1 MATRRADAPR
11 RRRSV
16 SARRALFLPDH
27 AEDRARLA
35 LHRMERSLV
44 RARLER
50 PDALPEADYQ
60 NLRYAIGLARLGP
73 FRPFN
78 QPRAPDVDV
87 DVATV
92 LSLRD
97 WLLNHLHDPLRLPS
111 PPEEKLALARE
122 AAGVARARA
131 AGVRAA
137 LLETHSDD
145 FDAAALDREAGQ
157 RALVVVAGGGGG
169 AGYVYAG
176 AFACLDEAG
185 LVPDYIVGN
194 SMGSVLGLMRAQHR
208 YADLAEHI
216 DFAAGLKK
224 NEIYSAA
231 RRRRSEFCLGG
242 LFHLHLNALH
252 QRFSTGDLRRPLR
265 MDELDIP
272 LDVVV
277 AGLKRHSYERLAP
290 DLQAG
295 EASAARLLPLP
306 VRVASRLTRILQFF
320 RSDMVVP
327 IVLGRDTTTRSL
339 HAVDAVGFSAAVP
352 SILQYE
358 PGARAGS
365 TREIFAHLMAHHEL
379 AALVDGGV
387 ADNVP
392 TRAAWR
398 GVAAGRAGG
407 TRNGYY
413 LAFDCFLPH
422 LDPKN
427 VWLWPITQ
435 TVQRQMRVNRV
446 YADTM
451 VRFQRTLSPTN
462 LVPGRAGLELAV
474 EWGRQT
480 MQEKLPEVK
489 AMLAPAML
497 SDVVGTP

>member
-1 MATRRADAPR
+1 MVTRRSEAPR
-11 RRRSV
+11 VRRPRG
-16 SARRALFLPDH
+16 ARRALFLPDH

-50 PDALPEADYQ
+50 PDLLPDADYQ
-60 NLRYAIGLARLGP
+60 NLRYAIGLARLGR

-78 QPRAPDVDV
+78 QRGGPEVDIDMAP
-87 DVATV
+87 V
-92 LSLRD
+92 LPLRD

-111 PPEEKLALARE
+111 PADDKLAIARE
-122 AAGVARARA
+122 AAGVARSRA
-131 AGVRAA
+131 ASVRAA
-137 LLETHSDD
+137 LLATHVDD

-176 AFACLDEAG
+176 AFACLAEAG

-194 SMGSVLGLMRAQHR
+194 SMGAILGLMRAQHR
-208 YADLAEHI
+208 YADIDEHI

-224 NEIYSAA
+224 SDIYSAA

-242 LFHLHLNALH
+242 LFHLHLTALH
-252 QRFSTGDLRRPLR
+252 QRLSTGNLRRPIRL
-265 MDELDIP
+265 DELDIP

-290 DLQAG
+290 DIQAG
-295 EASAARLLPLP
+295 EARAARLLPLP

-339 HAVDAVGFSAAVP
+339 HAVDAAGFSAAVP

-365 TREIFAHLMAHHEL
+365 TREIFSHLMAHHEL

-427 VWLWPITQ
+427 LWLWPITQ

-451 VRFQRTLSPTN
+451 VRFRRTLSPTN

-474 EWGRQT
+474 EWGRQS
-480 MQEKLPEVK
+480 MQEKLPEVR
-489 AMLAPAML
+489 AMLAPATL
-497 SDVVGTP
+497 GDGSGAR

>member
-1 MATRRADAPR
+1 MIRPGSEAPGKRRPGRTRQ
-11 RRRSV
+11 
-16 SARRALFLPDH
+16 ALFLPDH

-50 PDALPEADYQ
+50 PDLLPDTDYQ
-60 NLRYAIGLARLGP
+60 NLRYAIGLARLGR
-73 FRPFN
+73 FQPFN
-78 QPRAPDVDV
+78 QRGGPAVNIDVS
-87 DVATV
+87 AV

-111 PPEEKLALARE
+111 PAEDKLALARE

-131 AGVRAA
+131 ADVRAV
-137 LLETHSDD
+137 LLQTHRDD

-176 AFACLDEAG
+176 AFACLAEAG

-194 SMGSVLGLMRAQHR
+194 SMGAILGLMRAQHR
-208 YADLAEHI
+208 HADIDEHI
-216 DFAAGLKK
+216 EFAAGLKK
-224 NEIYSAA
+224 NDIYSAA
-231 RRRRSEFCLGG
+231 RRRRSEYCLGG
-242 LFHLHLNALH
+242 LFHLHLTALH
-252 QRFSTGDLRRPLR
+252 QRLSTGDLRRPVRL
-265 MDELDIP
+265 DELDIP

-277 AGLKRHSYERLAP
+277 AGLKRHSYERLAS
-290 DLQAG
+290 DIKG
-295 EASAARLLPLP
+295 SEARAARLLPLP
-306 VRVASRLTRILQFF
+306 VRVASRLTRLLQFF

-339 HAVDAVGFSAAVP
+339 HAVDAAGFSAAVP

-358 PGARAGS
+358 PGARAGA
-365 TREIFAHLMAHHEL
+365 TREIFSHLMAQHEL

-422 LDPKN
+422 VDPKN
-427 VWLWPITQ
+427 LWLWPITQ
-435 TVQRQMRVNRV
+435 TVQRQMRINRV

-451 VRFQRTLSPTN
+451 VRFRRTLSPTN

-474 EWGRQT
+474 EWGRQA
-480 MQEKLPEVK
+480 MYDKLPEVR
-489 AMLAPAML
+489 AMLAPATL
-497 SDVVGTP
+497 SDAPGVR

>member
-1 MATRRADAPR
+1 
-11 RRRSV
+11 
-16 SARRALFLPDH
+16 
-27 AEDRARLA
+27 
-35 LHRMERSLV
+35 MERSLV
-44 RARLER
+44 RSRLAR
-50 PDALPEADYQ
+50 PDLLPEADYQ
-60 NLRYAIGLARLGP
+60 NLRYAIGLARLGR

-78 QPRAPDVDV
+78 QRGGAEIDVDLSV
-87 DVATV
+87 V
-92 LSLRD
+92 LPLRD

-111 PPEEKLALARE
+111 PVEDKLALARE
-122 AAGVARARA
+122 AADMARLLATEA
-131 AGVRAA
+131 RAA
-137 LLETHSDD
+137 LLASHDKD
-145 FDAAALDREAGQ
+145 FDAEALDREAGR

-169 AGYVYAG
+169 GGYVYAG
-176 AFACLDEAG
+176 AFACLAEAG

-194 SMGSVLGLMRAQHR
+194 SMGAILGLMRAQHR
-208 YADLAEHI
+208 NADFDEQI
-216 DFAAGLKK
+216 EFAAGLKK
-224 NEIYSAA
+224 SDIYSAA

-242 LFHLHLNALH
+242 LLYLHLTALH
-252 QRFSTGDLRRPLR
+252 QRLSTGDLRRPMRL
-265 MDELDIP
+265 DELDIP

-290 DLQAG
+290 EIQAG
-295 EASAARLLPLP
+295 EARAARLLPLP
-306 VRVASRLTRILQFF
+306 VRIASRLTRILQFF
-320 RSDMVVP
+320 RSDMVMP
-327 IVLGRDTTTRSL
+327 IVLGRDAATRQL
-339 HAVDAVGFSAAVP
+339 HAVDAAGFSAAVP

-358 PGARAGS
+358 PGARAGA
-365 TREIFAHLMAHHEL
+365 TREILSELMARHEL

-427 VWLWPITQ
+427 LWLWPITQ
-435 TVQRQMRVNRV
+435 TVQRQMRINRV

-451 VRFQRTLSPTN
+451 VRFRRTLSPTN

-480 MQEKLPEVK
+480 MQENLPEVR
-489 AMLAPAML
+489 AMLAPAAL
-497 SDVVGTP
+497 GGAAGPR

>member
-1 MATRRADAPR
+1 M
-11 RRRSV
+11 RRSEAPKARR
-16 SARRALFLPDH
+16 ARRALSLPDH

-44 RARLER
+44 RARLDR
-50 PDALPEADYQ
+50 PNLLPDADYQ
-60 NLRYAIGLARLGP
+60 NLRYAIGLARLGR

-78 QPRAPDVDV
+78 QPDGPEVDIDMAP
-87 DVATV
+87 V
-92 LSLRD
+92 LPLRD

-111 PPEEKLALARE
+111 PAEDKLAIARE
-122 AAGVARARA
+122 AAGVARSRA
-131 AGVRAA
+131 ARVRAA
-137 LLETHSDD
+137 LLDTHRDD

-176 AFACLDEAG
+176 AFACLAEAG

-194 SMGSVLGLMRAQHR
+194 SMGAILGLMRAQHR
-208 YADLAEHI
+208 YADIDEHI

-224 NEIYSAA
+224 SDIYSAA

-242 LFHLHLNALH
+242 LFHLHLTALH
-252 QRFSTGDLRRPLR
+252 QRFATGDLRRPLR
-265 MDELDIP
+265 LDELDIP
-272 LDVVV
+272 LDVIV
-277 AGLKRHSYERLAP
+277 AGLKRHSYERLSAEIR
-290 DLQAG
+290 AG
-295 EASAARLLPLP
+295 EARAARLLPLP

-339 HAVDAVGFSAAVP
+339 HAVDAAGFSAAVP

-365 TREIFAHLMAHHEL
+365 TREILSHLMAYHEL
-379 AALVDGGV
+379 VALVDGGV

-422 LDPKN
+422 VDPKN
-427 VWLWPITQ
+427 LWLWPITQ

-451 VRFQRTLSPTN
+451 VRFRRTLSPTN

-474 EWGRQT
+474 AWGRQT
-480 MQEKLPEVK
+480 MQERLPEVR
-489 AMLAPAML
+489 AMLAPATL
-497 SDVVGTP
+497 GAAPGAR